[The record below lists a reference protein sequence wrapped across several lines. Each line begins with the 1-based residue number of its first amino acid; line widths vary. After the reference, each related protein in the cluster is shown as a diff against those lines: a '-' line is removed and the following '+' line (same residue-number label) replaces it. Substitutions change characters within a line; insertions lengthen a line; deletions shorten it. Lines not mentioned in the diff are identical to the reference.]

1 MKKQEL
7 HQLLKSLE
15 KNDWFRPNNKEAKL
29 SGGKS
34 LKKGLRRS
42 KRIKKK
48 GSRKLRKLSGGKKK
62 TYWQHSKKVLKPAL
76 QYGVGGAI
84 IGAPGVAA
92 VYGIRRSKKVR
103 RNRLNRRSKRHSLK
117 RQNRALYAEYSKYA

>member
-34 LKKGLRRS
+34 LKKGIRRS

-76 QYGVGGAI
+76 QYGVGGAL
-84 IGAPGVAA
+84 IGAPA

-117 RQNRALYAEYSKYA
+117 RQNQALYAEYSKYA

>member
-15 KNDWFRPNNKEAKL
+15 KNDWFKPVNKEAKL

-34 LKKGLRRS
+34 MKKGLRRS

-76 QYGVGGAI
+76 QYSKTHVYETRSLESRPGRRRKRVSNDKKGVRKP
-84 IGAPGVAA
+84 PGRAR
-92 VYGIRRSKKVR
+92 YN
-103 RNRLNRRSKRHSLK
+103 RNL
-117 RQNRALYAEYSKYA
+117 